1 MTEVE
6 GFLQY
11 AYDDDSATS
20 FTGGATFTEVFCDD
34 TTINTWTKF
43 TAAQLYSS
51 SDLMAVIAVA
61 KHDAV
66 KNTTNAV
73 AAIAKTVLTTDGKGY
88 DTILDRRNTRF
99 GESTELQ
106 NLRKFTRGTATVMD
120 TVFPCPQQLLQLAHA
135 DYDNKVIN
143 IDDPMLT
150 DTGVNRFKYFADY
163 NWKTYYSTYAYT
175 DDDAA
180 KRLST
185 DAQTNDNTGS
195 GAWTAIADG
204 AFGIMLGKFVVN
216 VQNAQRAKATDTIYY
231 GELDMFGITAN
242 TILQAGW
249 TTTQLKALVAAC
261 RAKVT
266 ANKSVT
272 LDDAAL
278 ASVSYADVIA
288 GTGEA
293 TLTKAIA
300 DTLSPEMVAGLM
312 VQYTD
317 ALYNVRPATNWVYE
331 FDARKQSNADTKMTS
346 SDFWAFRL
354 NQALSALST
363 DRNTYNNVSWAADM
377 MLKSQIGDT

>member
-1 MTEVE
+1 MGTDLDTRTKLIGNASYDTPEKACGKYGALMTEVE

-20 FTGGATFTEVFCDD
+20 FTGGATFTEVFCEDD
-34 TTINTWTKF
+34 TIETWTKF

-66 KNTTNAV
+66 KNTANPV

-88 DTILDRRNTRF
+88 DTILARRNTRF

-216 VQNAQRAKATDTIYY
+216 VSNAQRAKAADTIYY

-249 TTTQLKALVAAC
+249 T
-261 RAKVT
+261 
-266 ANKSVT
+266 
-272 LDDAAL
+272 
-278 ASVSYADVIA
+278 
-288 GTGEA
+288 A
-293 TLTKAIA
+293 TEL
-300 DTLSPEMVAGLM
+300 
-312 VQYTD
+312 
-317 ALYNVRPATNWVYE
+317 
-331 FDARKQSNADTKMTS
+331 
-346 SDFWAFRL
+346 
-354 NQALSALST
+354 
-363 DRNTYNNVSWAADM
+363 
-377 MLKSQIGDT
+377 

>member
-1 MTEVE
+1 
-6 GFLQY
+6 
-11 AYDDDSATS
+11 
-20 FTGGATFTEVFCDD
+20 
-34 TTINTWTKF
+34 
-43 TAAQLYSS
+43 
-51 SDLMAVIAVA
+51 MAVIAVA

-66 KNTTNAV
+66 KGTTTAV
-73 AAIAKTVLTTDGKGY
+73 GPIATTVLTTDGKGY
-88 DTILDRRNTRF
+88 DTIKAKRTTRF
-99 GESTELQ
+99 AESTELT

-143 IDDPMLT
+143 IDDAMLT

-163 NWKTYYSTYAYT
+163 NWKTYYSTYTYT

-180 KRLST
+180 KRLSV

-195 GAWTAIADG
+195 GQTGWRSIADG

-216 VQNAQRAKATDTIYY
+216 VQNAQRAKTADTIFYA
-231 GELDMFGITAN
+231 ELDMFGITSN

-249 TTTQLKALVAAC
+249 TTTELKALVAAC

-278 ASVSYADVIA
+278 ANVKYTDVIA
-288 GTGEA
+288 GTSEA

-300 DTLSPEMVAGLM
+300 DKLSPEMVAGLM
-312 VQYTD
+312 VQ
-317 ALYNVRPATNWVYE
+317 
-331 FDARKQSNADTKMTS
+331 
-346 SDFWAFRL
+346 
-354 NQALSALST
+354 
-363 DRNTYNNVSWAADM
+363 
-377 MLKSQIGDT
+377 